1 MKNTARSVSCSDTL
15 NFDLAQQAGRRRFI
29 KLSAAAMGLAA
40 MPGSIAFAANKL
52 TTPAAVGLQLYT
64 LRDMMAVSLPAT
76 LKLVAAVGYKELE
89 FAGYFGHTASEVNTI
104 LRNEGLTAPS
114 GHIGLTEFDK
124 SVNSVIDHALEV
136 GHQYVVI
143 PYLTEEQRGT
153 GIDVYKKLAERCNVI
168 GEACN
173 KAGLQLAYH
182 NHAFEFE
189 MRDGQLPYDVLL
201 NETDKNLMS
210 MEMDLFWMFK
220 ANKDP
225 LSYFKQHP
233 GRFKLW
239 HVKDMDEAGNFA
251 DVGTGTIDFAPIFA
265 QSALS
270 GVEHRFVER
279 DKTDDKLQ
287 TIQQGYKA
295 MSKLLA

>member
-1 MKNTARSVSCSDTL
+1 MKINTHSAPNALSTSIEAES
-15 NFDLAQQAGRRRFI
+15 QSSRRRFV
-29 KLSAAAMGLAA
+29 KLSAAAMGLTV
-40 MPGSIAFAANKL
+40 MPGSLAFAANIMAKSA
-52 TTPAAVGLQLYT
+52 TVGLQLYT

-89 FAGYFGHTASEVNTI
+89 FAGYYDHKPSEIKTI
-104 LRNEGLTAPS
+104 LHNEGLTAPS
-114 GHIGLTEFDK
+114 AHIPLKAFDNG
-124 SVNSVIDHALEV
+124 VNSVIDHALEV
-136 GHQYVVI
+136 GHKYIVI

-153 GIDVYKKLAERCNVI
+153 GIGVYKALAQQCNVI

-173 KAGLQLAYH
+173 KAGLNLAYH
-182 NHAFEFE
+182 NHDFEFE

-201 NETDKNLMS
+201 NETDKDVMA
-210 MEMDLFWMFK
+210 MEMDLFWMVK
-220 ANKDP
+220 AKQDP
-225 LSYFKQHP
+225 LAYFKKHP

-239 HVKDMDEAGNFA
+239 HVKDMDEVGNFA

-279 DKTDDKLQ
+279 DKTDDKLK

-295 MSKLLA
+295 VSQLLA

>member
-1 MKNTARSVSCSDTL
+1 MKNTPTSISCAQTSHIA
-15 NFDLAQQAGRRRFI
+15 LAQQESRRRFV
-29 KLSAAAMGLAA
+29 KLSAAALGLAA
-40 MPGSIAFAANKL
+40 MPGSIALAANKP
-52 TTPAAVGLQLYT
+52 TTSTAVGLQLYT

-89 FAGYFGHTASEVNTI
+89 FAGYFEHSPSEIKTI
-104 LRNEGLTAPS
+104 LHNEGLTAPS
-114 GHIGLTEFDK
+114 AHIGLAEFD
-124 SVNSVIDHALEV
+124 NGINGVIDHALEV

-153 GIDVYKKLAERCNVI
+153 GIDVYKKLAQRCNII

-189 MRDGQLPYDVLL
+189 IRDGQLPYDVLL

-220 ANKDP
+220 AKKDP
-225 LSYFKQHP
+225 LAYFKQHP

-251 DVGTGTIDFAPIFA
+251 DVGAGTIDFAPIFA
-265 QSALS
+265 QSTLS

-279 DKTDDKLQ
+279 DKTDDKLS

-295 MSKLLA
+295 MTQLLA

>member
-1 MKNTARSVSCSDTL
+1 MKNLTHSASAALSTRNDAEYQTS
-15 NFDLAQQAGRRRFI
+15 RRRFV

-40 MPGSIAFAANKL
+40 MPGSIAFAANMMATSAK
-52 TTPAAVGLQLYT
+52 VGLQLYT

-89 FAGYFGHTASEVNTI
+89 FAGYFDHKPSEIKTI
-104 LRNEGLTAPS
+104 LQNEGLTAPS
-114 GHIGLTEFDK
+114 AHIALTNFD
-124 SVNSVIDHALEV
+124 SGVNGVIDHALEM
-136 GHQYVVI
+136 GHKYIVI

-153 GIDVYKKLAERCNVI
+153 SIDVYKKLAERCNGI

-201 NETDKNLMS
+201 NETDKDLMA
-210 MEMDLFWMFK
+210 MEMDLFWMVK
-220 ANKDP
+220 AKQDP
-225 LSYFKQHP
+225 LAYFKKHP

-279 DKTDDKLQ
+279 DKTDDKLK

-295 MSKLLA
+295 VSQLLA